1 MTLEQREAMQEAL
14 DIAWSD
20 PDGAEFRERL
30 FPEGKPSLETFVQRV
45 AAYAT
50 EQANASQSDSD

>member
-30 FPEGKPSLETFVQRV
+30 FPEGKPCLETFVQRV
-45 AAYAT
+45 AVYAA
-50 EQANASQSDSD
+50 EQANASQSGSD